1 MEVLEG
7 LAPPAQGTVRVLG
20 SDPYR
25 ERARMRR
32 QMGIMLQEGGFP
44 ADLTVAETGR
54 MWAGTLSAPRPVG
67 EALQL
72 VDWAT
77 GRGWR

>member
-1 MEVLEG
+1 
-7 LAPPAQGTVRVLG
+7 
-20 SDPYR
+20 
-25 ERARMRR
+25 MRR

-44 ADLTVAETGR
+44 ADLTVAETGW

-72 VDWAT
+72 VDLGT